1 MMKNEMC
8 LEFDS
13 ISANEA
19 FARVTVAAFMT
30 QMNPSMEEVA
40 DVKTAVSEA
49 VTNAIIHGYEG
60 EVHKIVIRG
69 RIDGEWLELSVED
82 RGVGIADVE
91 KAMEPLYTTRTEL
104 ERSGMGFL
112 FMEAFM
118 DEVKVESEPGK
129 GTAVMMKKRIG
140 QRGEYTMD
148 RTEELIR
155 RSQDG
160 DNAARETLIEENLGL
175 IHHVVKRFLGRGVEA
190 EDLFQIGAVGLVKAV
205 DRFDLSFGVRFST
218 YAVPMIAGEIKR
230 FLRDDSMIKVSRSLK
245 ELAVKAAR
253 LREQLLME
261 RGEEPGVDELARRL
275 KVEPEELVQAM
286 DSSIEVES
294 LQKVICQGSS
304 EGVSL
309 MERVEQGHDEQEELL
324 RRMLLEELLSSL
336 EPRERRL
343 IVLRFF
349 YDRTQ
354 TQVSRELGLSQVQV
368 SRLEKKILYSMK

>member
-1 MMKNEMC
+1 
-8 LEFDS
+8 
-13 ISANEA
+13 
-19 FARVTVAAFMT
+19 
-30 QMNPSMEEVA
+30 
-40 DVKTAVSEA
+40 
-49 VTNAIIHGYEG
+49 
-60 EVHKIVIRG
+60 
-69 RIDGEWLELSVED
+69 
-82 RGVGIADVE
+82 
-91 KAMEPLYTTRTEL
+91 
-104 ERSGMGFL
+104 
-112 FMEAFM
+112 
-118 DEVKVESEPGK
+118 
-129 GTAVMMKKRIG
+129 
-140 QRGEYTMD
+140 MD

-160 DNAARETLIEENLGL
+160 DKAARETLIEENLGL

-309 MERVEQGHDEQEELL
+309 MERVEQGRDEQEELL

-354 TQVSRELGLSQVQV
+354 TQVAMELGMSQVQV
-368 SRLEKKILYSMK
+368 SRLEKKILSALKEKM

>member
-1 MMKNEMC
+1 
-8 LEFDS
+8 
-13 ISANEA
+13 
-19 FARVTVAAFMT
+19 
-30 QMNPSMEEVA
+30 
-40 DVKTAVSEA
+40 
-49 VTNAIIHGYEG
+49 
-60 EVHKIVIRG
+60 
-69 RIDGEWLELSVED
+69 
-82 RGVGIADVE
+82 
-91 KAMEPLYTTRTEL
+91 
-104 ERSGMGFL
+104 
-112 FMEAFM
+112 
-118 DEVKVESEPGK
+118 
-129 GTAVMMKKRIG
+129 
-140 QRGEYTMD
+140 MD

-160 DNAARETLIEENLGL
+160 DKAARETLIEENLGL

-205 DRFDLSFGVRFST
+205 DRFDLSFGERFST

-354 TQVSRELGLSQVQV
+354 TQVAMELGMSQVQV
-368 SRLEKKILYSMK
+368 SRLEKKILSALKEKM

>member
-1 MMKNEMC
+1 
-8 LEFDS
+8 
-13 ISANEA
+13 
-19 FARVTVAAFMT
+19 
-30 QMNPSMEEVA
+30 
-40 DVKTAVSEA
+40 
-49 VTNAIIHGYEG
+49 
-60 EVHKIVIRG
+60 
-69 RIDGEWLELSVED
+69 
-82 RGVGIADVE
+82 
-91 KAMEPLYTTRTEL
+91 
-104 ERSGMGFL
+104 
-112 FMEAFM
+112 
-118 DEVKVESEPGK
+118 
-129 GTAVMMKKRIG
+129 
-140 QRGEYTMD
+140 MD

-160 DNAARETLIEENLGL
+160 DKAARETLIEENLGL

-309 MERVEQGHDEQEELL
+309 MERVEQGHDEQEEFL

-354 TQVSRELGLSQVQV
+354 TQVAMELGMSQVQV
-368 SRLEKKILYSMK
+368 SRLEKKILSALKEKM

>member
-1 MMKNEMC
+1 
-8 LEFDS
+8 
-13 ISANEA
+13 
-19 FARVTVAAFMT
+19 
-30 QMNPSMEEVA
+30 
-40 DVKTAVSEA
+40 
-49 VTNAIIHGYEG
+49 
-60 EVHKIVIRG
+60 
-69 RIDGEWLELSVED
+69 
-82 RGVGIADVE
+82 
-91 KAMEPLYTTRTEL
+91 
-104 ERSGMGFL
+104 
-112 FMEAFM
+112 
-118 DEVKVESEPGK
+118 
-129 GTAVMMKKRIG
+129 
-140 QRGEYTMD
+140 MD

-160 DNAARETLIEENLGL
+160 DKAARETLIEENLGL

-230 FLRDDSMIKVSRSLK
+230 FLRDDSLIKVSRSLK

-354 TQVSRELGLSQVQV
+354 TQVAMELGMSQVQV
-368 SRLEKKILYSMK
+368 SRLEKKILSALKEKM

>member
-1 MMKNEMC
+1 
-8 LEFDS
+8 
-13 ISANEA
+13 
-19 FARVTVAAFMT
+19 
-30 QMNPSMEEVA
+30 
-40 DVKTAVSEA
+40 
-49 VTNAIIHGYEG
+49 
-60 EVHKIVIRG
+60 
-69 RIDGEWLELSVED
+69 
-82 RGVGIADVE
+82 
-91 KAMEPLYTTRTEL
+91 
-104 ERSGMGFL
+104 
-112 FMEAFM
+112 M
-118 DEVKVESEPGK
+118 DC
-129 GTAVMMKKRIG
+129 
-140 QRGEYTMD
+140 
-148 RTEELIR
+148 TEELIR

-160 DNAARETLIEENLGL
+160 DKAARETLIEENLGL

-218 YAVPMIAGEIKR
+218 YTVPMIAGEIKR

-354 TQVSRELGLSQVQV
+354 TQVAMELGMSQVQV
-368 SRLEKKILYSMK
+368 SRLEKKILSALKEKM

>member
-1 MMKNEMC
+1 
-8 LEFDS
+8 
-13 ISANEA
+13 
-19 FARVTVAAFMT
+19 
-30 QMNPSMEEVA
+30 
-40 DVKTAVSEA
+40 
-49 VTNAIIHGYEG
+49 
-60 EVHKIVIRG
+60 
-69 RIDGEWLELSVED
+69 
-82 RGVGIADVE
+82 
-91 KAMEPLYTTRTEL
+91 
-104 ERSGMGFL
+104 
-112 FMEAFM
+112 
-118 DEVKVESEPGK
+118 
-129 GTAVMMKKRIG
+129 
-140 QRGEYTMD
+140 MD

-160 DNAARETLIEENLGL
+160 DKAARETLIEENLGL

-245 ELAVKAAR
+245 ELAVRAAR

-354 TQVSRELGLSQVQV
+354 TQVAMELGMSQVQV
-368 SRLEKKILYSMK
+368 SRLEKKILSALKEKM

>member
-1 MMKNEMC
+1 
-8 LEFDS
+8 
-13 ISANEA
+13 
-19 FARVTVAAFMT
+19 
-30 QMNPSMEEVA
+30 
-40 DVKTAVSEA
+40 
-49 VTNAIIHGYEG
+49 
-60 EVHKIVIRG
+60 
-69 RIDGEWLELSVED
+69 
-82 RGVGIADVE
+82 
-91 KAMEPLYTTRTEL
+91 
-104 ERSGMGFL
+104 
-112 FMEAFM
+112 
-118 DEVKVESEPGK
+118 
-129 GTAVMMKKRIG
+129 
-140 QRGEYTMD
+140 MD

-160 DNAARETLIEENLGL
+160 DKAARETLIEENLGL

-190 EDLFQIGAVGLVKAV
+190 EDLFQIGEVGLVKAV

-354 TQVSRELGLSQVQV
+354 TQVAMELGMSQVQV
-368 SRLEKKILYSMK
+368 SRLEKKILSALKEKM

>member
-1 MMKNEMC
+1 
-8 LEFDS
+8 
-13 ISANEA
+13 
-19 FARVTVAAFMT
+19 
-30 QMNPSMEEVA
+30 
-40 DVKTAVSEA
+40 
-49 VTNAIIHGYEG
+49 
-60 EVHKIVIRG
+60 
-69 RIDGEWLELSVED
+69 
-82 RGVGIADVE
+82 
-91 KAMEPLYTTRTEL
+91 
-104 ERSGMGFL
+104 
-112 FMEAFM
+112 
-118 DEVKVESEPGK
+118 
-129 GTAVMMKKRIG
+129 
-140 QRGEYTMD
+140 MD

-160 DNAARETLIEENLGL
+160 DKAARETLIEENLGL

-205 DRFDLSFGVRFST
+205 DRYDLSFGVRFST

-294 LQKVICQGSS
+294 LQKDICQGSS

-354 TQVSRELGLSQVQV
+354 TQVAMELGMSQVQV
-368 SRLEKKILYSMK
+368 SRLEKKILSALKEKM

>member
-1 MMKNEMC
+1 
-8 LEFDS
+8 
-13 ISANEA
+13 
-19 FARVTVAAFMT
+19 
-30 QMNPSMEEVA
+30 
-40 DVKTAVSEA
+40 
-49 VTNAIIHGYEG
+49 
-60 EVHKIVIRG
+60 
-69 RIDGEWLELSVED
+69 
-82 RGVGIADVE
+82 
-91 KAMEPLYTTRTEL
+91 
-104 ERSGMGFL
+104 
-112 FMEAFM
+112 
-118 DEVKVESEPGK
+118 
-129 GTAVMMKKRIG
+129 
-140 QRGEYTMD
+140 MD

-160 DNAARETLIEENLGL
+160 DKAARETLIEENLGL

-309 MERVEQGHDEQEELL
+309 MERVEQRHDEQEELL

-354 TQVSRELGLSQVQV
+354 TQVAMELGMSQVQV
-368 SRLEKKILYSMK
+368 SRLEKKILSALKEKM

>member
-1 MMKNEMC
+1 
-8 LEFDS
+8 
-13 ISANEA
+13 
-19 FARVTVAAFMT
+19 
-30 QMNPSMEEVA
+30 
-40 DVKTAVSEA
+40 
-49 VTNAIIHGYEG
+49 
-60 EVHKIVIRG
+60 
-69 RIDGEWLELSVED
+69 
-82 RGVGIADVE
+82 
-91 KAMEPLYTTRTEL
+91 
-104 ERSGMGFL
+104 
-112 FMEAFM
+112 
-118 DEVKVESEPGK
+118 
-129 GTAVMMKKRIG
+129 
-140 QRGEYTMD
+140 MD

-160 DNAARETLIEENLGL
+160 DKAARETLIEENLGL

-261 RGEEPGVDELARRL
+261 RGEEPGVAELARRL
-275 KVEPEELVQAM
+275 KVEPEELVRAM

-354 TQVSRELGLSQVQV
+354 TQVAMELGMSQVQV
-368 SRLEKKILYSMK
+368 SRLEKKILSALKEKM